1 MTTLFHT
8 TTLAIALGICTQA
21 SSQYFE
27 KDTIPSSMMK
37 HVFFADITPV
47 IAFAIQANEF
57 DPVYALGYKRQLS
70 PAKRLRLQVQFRQ
83 KDESSGYAS
92 VGVNDS
98 LSLWYKSDNSLNE
111 VQLRAGMEWGNFE
124 RKVAPFYAVDL
135 IAGHR
140 KEEVSRA
147 LFLGEIFE
155 STFQLSESEADTLV
169 LSLPDFGDGA
179 LRDQLGYT
187 TKSLQL
193 GFALTFGLRI
203 EMAPRWESWI
213 QMSPEI
219 VYTHAYEA
227 IDTEKGVSVGTSG
240 NSSLDFRFK
249 LLNFGL
255 GYKF

>member
-8 TTLAIALGICTQA
+8 SALAIALGICTQA
-21 SSQYFE
+21 NSQYFE

-47 IAFAIQANEF
+47 IAFAIQASDF

-70 PAKRLRLQVQFRQ
+70 PAKRLRLQLQFRQ

-98 LSLWYKSDNSLNE
+98 LSLWYKSDNSMNE

-124 RKVAPFYAVDL
+124 RKVAPFYAVDF
-135 IAGHR
+135 IAGH
-140 KEEVSRA
+140 KKDENSRA
-147 LFLGEIFE
+147 LYLGSILEN
-155 STFQLSESEADTLV
+155 TYQLSETEADTLV
-169 LSLPDFGDGA
+169 LNLPRLNTGSPH
-179 LRDQLGYT
+179 DQLGYT

-193 GFALTFGLRI
+193 GFALTFGLRV

-227 IDTEKGVSVGTSG
+227 IDTEKGVSIGTSG